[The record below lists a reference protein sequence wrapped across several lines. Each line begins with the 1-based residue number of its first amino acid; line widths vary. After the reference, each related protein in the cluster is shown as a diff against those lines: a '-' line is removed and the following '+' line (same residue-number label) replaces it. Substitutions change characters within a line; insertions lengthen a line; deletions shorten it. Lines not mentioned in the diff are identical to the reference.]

1 MQRFSKFSLKQIFF
15 KILLLYFCILVP
27 ITANILKDIDALLN
41 TKNLFSDLNVRRG
54 KALENANLLDTLY
67 KELEDPITIRLL
79 HKKYQKMYRK
89 IKSDSPES
97 STIFKQN
104 VLQVAYH
111 NLLTKQGLSSYEKG
125 INQFTDMT
133 NEPET
138 LSTVLPQEQQNR
150 SSRAYNQSPQPSP
163 WFPHHYANR
172 ESEKD
177 SLDWRSYGAVSYPKN
192 QGKCGSCSFFATVAA
207 LESHD
212 YLVKMASDGSSSSS
226 YTWGS
231 PSDLSEQEL
240 LDCAGNYSGYRGCN
254 DNLPTTGL
262 EYMQQNGLSFEWDY
276 PYKDKV
282 GSYCYGPWN
291 RRKVGLDGYYPAVPF
306 RGINNEER
314 MKQVVRDFG
323 PIIAGM
329 HMSLD
334 LKMYRGG
341 IYDQACT
348 DPHGISHNIFR
359 NHMVLIVGYG
369 SEWGINNTKVD
380 YWIIKNSYGKQWGD
394 QGYFRIVRN
403 KRLCL
408 LGEEAYYLYTQSP
421 FGLTF

>member
-1 MQRFSKFSLKQIFF
+1 M
-15 KILLLYFCILVP
+15 
-27 ITANILKDIDALLN
+27 
-41 TKNLFSDLNVRRG
+41 
-54 KALENANLLDTLY
+54 
-67 KELEDPITIRLL
+67 
-79 HKKYQKMYRK
+79 
-89 IKSDSPES
+89 
-97 STIFKQN
+97 
-104 VLQVAYH
+104 
-111 NLLTKQGLSSYEKG
+111 
-125 INQFTDMT
+125 
-133 NEPET
+133 
-138 LSTVLPQEQQNR
+138 
-150 SSRAYNQSPQPSP
+150 
-163 WFPHHYANR
+163 
-172 ESEKD
+172 
-177 SLDWRSYGAVSYPKN
+177 
-192 QGKCGSCSFFATVAA
+192 
-207 LESHD
+207 
-212 YLVKMASDGSSSSS
+212 KMASDGSSSSS

-380 YWIIKNSYGKQWGD
+380 YWIIKN
-394 QGYFRIVRN
+394 
-403 KRLCL
+403 RL
-408 LGEEAYYLYTQSP
+408 YLYKYVHTII
-421 FGLTF
+421 FLNLTFIYLNYFPVTASSGVIRGTFEL